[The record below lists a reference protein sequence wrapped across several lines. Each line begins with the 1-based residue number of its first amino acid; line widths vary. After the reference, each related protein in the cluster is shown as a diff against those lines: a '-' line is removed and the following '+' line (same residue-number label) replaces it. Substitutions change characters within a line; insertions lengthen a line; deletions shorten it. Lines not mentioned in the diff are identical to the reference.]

1 MPTDTSEEVAELL
14 ATEAPADEGEEAT
27 DAERVEQPVPQSV
40 EVATEP
46 VVSWADAS
54 EDILA
59 PEPFLG
65 ETSAVTDTD
74 RAEGRLLEVK
84 QEELQE
90 ATSLGAVLSTIGL
103 PEEVADEPVATEE
116 SALDFEQPLD
126 QPFLEEQPHTD
137 NPAEA
142 AFTDIDRAKEEQQ
155 DPEHSSPVPSPEQA
169 ECEVETTDILGL
181 GTEASPV
188 GVEAEVEAEGPP
200 AEASEA
206 AVASEPLV
214 ADTSGVATEAN
225 TTCPGE
231 IVPPPTSPN
240 LVEPGTDPI
249 QVGHS
254 PATSSNPP
262 RQRVR
267 SSRGGATTRWQE
279 AKRAW
284 WNDFEAYQNWLYRNS
299 GGDIAGGFWLRKIPY
314 EQADESLRWLI
325 ALHSRLVEE
334 FTTSQCL
341 TLAYNILLPYKEW
354 AHNYGLDR
362 RRGTAHAQQVIDS
375 GDLPPKRVINQRI
388 LGAEHPR
395 AEEWDIYYRYIGPQQ
410 QPRPKVVRPAAA
422 TSVAGAASG
431 SAEPTPVAKQPKEP
445 GHPPPNWQPSLR
457 RPDHPVQ
464 PPRPRVTVSVHPVPT
479 APKSDSQGVAAS
491 GRDTTAVPVASPAKP
506 PAKAR
511 PKAPDP
517 SAVAL
522 ADRTRGF
529 PPPPNT
535 IAPSPPP
542 HKQPPLTPP
551 RTTPPRTTPPSDN
564 IPPPPS
570 HPPPTAQELA
580 ARSSQQAEAREET
593 APADPNDPPPEE
605 QEWVAEEAEE
615 EEALEE
621 DEEVEVEV
629 EVEPEFPDFVTTER
643 GREISARRRRPKRTR
658 SDPPLPVNLV
668 PRETR
673 ERIELNQEL
682 FRARAA
688 TGVSRRPLVLR
699 PSSRIPRSPNRSIRH
714 LGKGRWSP
722 DRVRSTDI
730 AIYCPSRRGP
740 VSRA

>member
-1 MPTDTSEEVAELL
+1 M
-14 ATEAPADEGEEAT
+14 
-27 DAERVEQPVPQSV
+27 
-40 EVATEP
+40 
-46 VVSWADAS
+46 
-54 EDILA
+54 
-59 PEPFLG
+59 PEP
-65 ETSAVTDTD
+65 A
-74 RAEGRLLEVK
+74 
-84 QEELQE
+84 
-90 ATSLGAVLSTIGL
+90 
-103 PEEVADEPVATEE
+103 
-116 SALDFEQPLD
+116 
-126 QPFLEEQPHTD
+126 
-137 NPAEA
+137 
-142 AFTDIDRAKEEQQ
+142 
-155 DPEHSSPVPSPEQA
+155 
-169 ECEVETTDILGL
+169 
-181 GTEASPV
+181 
-188 GVEAEVEAEGPP
+188 
-200 AEASEA
+200 
-206 AVASEPLV
+206 V

-225 TTCPGE
+225 TTCPGD

-284 WNDFEAYQNWLYRNS
+284 WNDFEAYQNWLYYNS
-299 GGDIAGGFWLRKIPY
+299 GGDIVGGFWLRKISY
-314 EQADESLRWLI
+314 EQADESTRWLI
-325 ALHSRLVEE
+325 ALHSRLVEK

-354 AHNYGLDR
+354 AHYYGLDR

-422 TSVAGAASG
+422 TPVAGAASG
-431 SAEPTPVAKQPKEP
+431 SADPTPVQQGPKEP

-457 RPDHPVQ
+457 APNHPVQ

-491 GRDTTAVPVASPAKP
+491 GRDVAPVPVACPARP
-506 PAKAR
+506 PPKAR
-511 PKAPDP
+511 PKAPDS
-517 SAVAL
+517 SATTL
-522 ADRTRGF
+522 ADRIRVL

-535 IAPSPPP
+535 IAPSPTPY
-542 HKQPPLTPP
+542 KQPPLPPP
-551 RTTPPRTTPPSDN
+551 RTTSDN

-580 ARSSQQAEAREET
+580 ARSSQQAEARGET

-605 QEWVAEEAEE
+605 QEWVEEEAEE

-621 DEEVEVEV
+621 DELVEVEV
-629 EVEPEFPDFVTTER
+629 EAEAEPEFPDFTTTER
-643 GREISARRRRPKRTR
+643 GREISTRRRRPKRDR

-673 ERIELNQEL
+673 ERIELNQETL
-682 FRARAA
+682 
-688 TGVSRRPLVLR
+688 
-699 PSSRIPRSPNRSIRH
+699 
-714 LGKGRWSP
+714 
-722 DRVRSTDI
+722 
-730 AIYCPSRRGP
+730 
-740 VSRA
+740 